1 MSVQLELKLVV
12 LIHRD
17 GNVGYLK
24 EINLVKSLD
33 LNAPLVPEMEN
44 LKFPLV
50 LILSS
55 AEGLYDMEE
64 VGKGLS
70 QGSRAEYH

>member
-1 MSVQLELKLVV
+1 VV
-12 LIHRD
+12 LIHGD
-17 GNVGYLK
+17 GNIGYLK
-24 EINLVKSLD
+24 EINLVKNLD
-33 LNAPLVPEMEN
+33 LNAPLLPEMED

-50 LILSS
+50 LILLS

-64 VGKGLS
+64 EVKGLS

>member
-1 MSVQLELKLVV
+1 MV
-12 LIHRD
+12 LIHGD

-24 EINLVKSLD
+24 EINLVKNLD

-64 VGKGLS
+64 VGEGLS
-70 QGSRAEYH
+70 QGSGAEYH

>member
-1 MSVQLELKLVV
+1 VV
-12 LIHRD
+12 LIHGE

-24 EINLVKSLD
+24 EINLVKDLD

>member
-1 MSVQLELKLVV
+1 MV
-12 LIHRD
+12 LIHGD

-24 EINLVKSLD
+24 EINLVKNLD

-50 LILSS
+50 LILPS

>member
-1 MSVQLELKLVV
+1 MV
-12 LIHRD
+12 LIHGE

-24 EINLVKSLD
+24 EINLVKDLD

>member
-1 MSVQLELKLVV
+1 MV
-12 LIHRD
+12 LIHGD
-17 GNVGYLK
+17 GNIGYLK
-24 EINLVKSLD
+24 EINLVKNLD

-64 VGKGLS
+64 VVKGLS

>member
-1 MSVQLELKLVV
+1 MV
-12 LIHRD
+12 LIHGD
-17 GNVGYLK
+17 GNIGYLK
-24 EINLVKSLD
+24 EINLVKNLD
-33 LNAPLVPEMEN
+33 LNAPLFPEMED

-50 LILSS
+50 LILLS

-64 VGKGLS
+64 EVKGLS

>member
-1 MSVQLELKLVV
+1 MV
-12 LIHRD
+12 LIHGD

-24 EINLVKSLD
+24 EINLVKNLD

>member
-1 MSVQLELKLVV
+1 MI
-12 LIHRD
+12 LIHGD
-17 GNVGYLK
+17 GNIGNLE
-24 EINLVKSLD
+24 EINLVKNRDLD
-33 LNAPLVPEMEN
+33 APLLPKMEN

-64 VGKGLS
+64 VVKGLS

>member
-1 MSVQLELKLVV
+1 MV
-12 LIHRD
+12 LIHGD
-17 GNVGYLK
+17 GNIGYLK
-24 EINLVKSLD
+24 EINLVKNLD
-33 LNAPLVPEMEN
+33 LNAPLLPEMED

-50 LILSS
+50 LILLS

-64 VGKGLS
+64 EVKGLS

>member
-1 MSVQLELKLVV
+1 MV
-12 LIHRD
+12 LIHGD
-17 GNVGYLK
+17 GNIGYLK
-24 EINLVKSLD
+24 EINLVKNLD

>member
-1 MSVQLELKLVV
+1 MV
-12 LIHRD
+12 LIHGD

-24 EINLVKSLD
+24 EVNLVKNLD